1 VQQYRMSEYS
11 ILSGITRAHIRRE
24 PYAHV
29 VVEGCLPAHL
39 YAELSLSFPD
49 DETILRL
56 GRSTTRGSV
65 RPNSRHDVGA
75 RHILGNPVCFS
86 RVWQEFVRYHASNAF
101 FQEFIDLMGPEIM
114 AAYPG
119 LGRRL
124 GRPLRELRTGIL
136 DTPEADDCDIAL
148 DCHIGINTPS
158 RCRGSVRRVHTD
170 APDEL
175 FAALVYFHA
184 ENDRAAGGDLEI
196 YRWKRDRTALFVGS
210 EVDESDAERSY
221 TVVTNPNTAVIFINT
236 ANALHAVSARSP
248 SVVSR
253 RLVNIMGRVPR
264 SIPEG
269 LFEKRQKTDWLSL
282 GRRALRRYRIAAGR
296 F

>member
-1 VQQYRMSEYS
+1 MSEYS
-11 ILSGITRAHIRRE
+11 ILRGITRAHIRHE
-24 PYAHV
+24 PYAHIV
-29 VVEGCLPAHL
+29 IESCLPARL
-39 YAELSLSFPD
+39 YAELVRTFPA

-56 GRSTTRGSV
+56 GKSAKRG
-65 RPNSRHDVGA
+65 RAKPNSRHDIDA
-75 RHILGNPVCFS
+75 QCILRNPDFFS
-86 RVWQEFVRYHASNAF
+86 KSWQEFAGYHVSNVF
-101 FQEFIDLMGPEIM
+101 FKEFIDLMGQEIM
-114 AAYPG
+114 TAYPE
-119 LGRRL
+119 LERRL

-158 RCRGSVRRVHTD
+158 RRRGSVRRIHTD

-175 FAALVYFHA
+175 FAALIYFRA

-196 YRWKRDRTALFVGS
+196 LQWRRQKAQLFVGS
-210 EVDESDAERSY
+210 EVAESDAEPSH
-221 TVVTNPNTAVIFINT
+221 TVVTNPNTAVIFVNSAT
-236 ANALHAVSARSP
+236 ALHAVSARSA
-248 SVVSR
+248 SLVSR

-269 LFEKRQKTDWLSL
+269 LFEKKQKRDLLSL
-282 GRRALRRYRIAAGR
+282 GRRALQRYRIASGR

>member
-1 VQQYRMSEYS
+1 MSEYS
-11 ILSGITRAHIRRE
+11 ILRRVTRADIRLE
-24 PYAHV
+24 PYAHI
-29 VVEGCLPAHL
+29 VVEGVLPAAA
-39 YAELSLSFPD
+39 YADLSRTFPA

-56 GRSTTRGSV
+56 EKSRSAGEV
-65 RPNSRHDVGA
+65 APNSRHGVGA
-75 RHILGNPVCFS
+75 QCILSNPDCFAKS
-86 RVWQEFVRYHASNAF
+86 WQEFAKYHVSNIF
-101 FQEFIDLMGPEIM
+101 FQEFIGLMGPEIM

-119 LGRRL
+119 LERRL
-124 GRPLRELRTGIL
+124 GRPLCELRTGIL
-136 DTPEADDCDIAL
+136 DTPEAVDCDLAL

-158 RCRGSVRRVHTD
+158 RRCGSVRRVHAD

-175 FAALVYFHA
+175 FAALIYFRA

-196 YRWKRDRTALFVGS
+196 LRWKRNRAPQFVGS
-210 EVDESDAERSY
+210 EVDESDAEPGY
-221 TVVTNPNTAVIFINT
+221 TVVTNPNTAVIFINSAT
-236 ANALHAVSARSP
+236 ALHAVSARSA
-248 SVVSR
+248 SFVSR

-269 LFEKRQKTDWLSL
+269 LFQKRQKAGLLSL